1 MTAIVGM
8 ALGHRPIPNQPPA
21 AAHTANFLLNASGS
35 PSVSPVPS
43 EGNACEEP
51 PEGSFPGLNRSDTDL
66 GHHCICTKLWEN
78 QSDSACTVCQEGPFQ
93 RPPHLCRKCDR

>member
-35 PSVSPVPS
+35 PSVS
-43 EGNACEEP
+43 
-51 PEGSFPGLNRSDTDL
+51 SFPTVRGDVGVRSLMKT
-66 GHHCICTKLWEN
+66 GAPVQIGWKYISATCIHRKL
-78 QSDSACTVCQEGPFQ
+78 
-93 RPPHLCRKCDR
+93 